1 MQLKKIHNDIYQSKK
16 INFNKLYEIIKPG
29 YRLFLSSGPAM
40 PICTVEQMIKSDAT
54 SLQDLEIIQLITL
67 GDYLK
72 TGEHQYKYRLKT
84 FNTGESISK
93 DIEQGKADF
102 VPAHLVAIPFIFSS
116 RAIGVDVAIIQTSP
130 PDHRGFMSLGIAI
143 DIANI
148 VIENAKIVIAEVN
161 PHVPITMG
169 DTAIHIDAIDYI
181 LESDVPLIERD
192 LKQYDPMMDKIGW
205 HVANLIDDGSVVAL
219 HVGRQF
225 DAIARHLHTK
235 RELKVYSH
243 VVSDWIIDLIE
254 SKALKHDRG
263 IKNLAPVTLSYC
275 YGTRMLYDYVDHNPN
290 FEFLPLMRLT
300 YPTILQR
307 IPKLVSVMNVKKID
321 ISGESV
327 VFYSGDNLLSGY
339 ESKLNF
345 AVGAAFSRGGK
356 AIVALRSVD
365 QHGDSNIVI
374 RHTETEQVRS
384 MLGVTRYVV
393 SEYGVANLFG
403 KSIRERALALIDIAH
418 PNHRLELLNQA
429 KEAGLVYPDQVY
441 VIKNIINYPITLE
454 TMKTFKDGLV
464 VKFRPIKLS
473 DEDMMRRLFYQFS
486 DESKYLRYF
495 ARIRTMPH
503 KQMQSY
509 VNIDYDKILAIV
521 GIIEHAGTERI
532 IAEARYA
539 YDENDKSYEMAFIV
553 DEEFQGKGIA
563 TFLARYLMKI
573 AKERKIERVSANVL
587 PQNDKMIKVF
597 EKCGVPYTQRYE
609 DGVMHFDFNLK
620 KAEIML

>member
-1 MQLKKIHNDIYQSKK
+1 MQLKKTYTDVYESKK
-16 INFNKLYEIIKPG
+16 IDFQKLCEIIKPG
-29 YRLFLSSGPAM
+29 SRVFLSSGPAM
-40 PICTVEQMIKSDAT
+40 PVYTVEQMMTSDAPT
-54 SLQDLEIIQLITL
+54 LQDLEIIHLITL
-67 GDYLK
+67 GNYLK
-72 TGEHQYKYRLKT
+72 TDSNLYKFRLKT

-102 VPAHLVAIPFIFSS
+102 VPAHLVEIPFIFSS
-116 RAIGVDVAIIQTSP
+116 GAIGVDVAIIQVSP

-143 DIANI
+143 DVANI
-148 VIENAKIVIAEVN
+148 VIENAKTVVAEVN
-161 PHVPITMG
+161 PYVPITMG
-169 DTAIHIDAIDYI
+169 DTAVHIDAIDYI
-181 LESDVPLIERD
+181 IESKVPLIEREY
-192 LKQYDPMMDKIGW
+192 KRYDEIMDKIGW
-205 HVANLIDDGSVVAL
+205 HVANLIDDGSVIAL

-225 DAIARHLHTK
+225 DAIAKHLHNK

-254 SKALKHDRG
+254 SGAVKIDRG
-263 IKNLAPVTLSYC
+263 IRNLAPVSVSYC
-275 YGTRMLYDYVDHNPN
+275 YGTRMLYDYVDRNPM
-290 FEFLPLMRLT
+290 FEFLPLMRLL
-300 YPTILQR
+300 YPTVVQR

-321 ISGESV
+321 LSGESV

-356 AIVALRSVD
+356 AIVALRSID

-384 MLGVTRYVV
+384 TLGVTRYVV
-393 SEYGVANLFG
+393 TEYGVANLFG

-418 PNHRLELLNQA
+418 PNHRLSLLNQA
-429 KEAGLVYPDQVY
+429 KEAGLVYHDQIY
-441 VIKNIINYPITLE
+441 VIENIINYPVTLE
-454 TMKTFKDGLV
+454 TMKTFKDGLL
-464 VKFRPIKLS
+464 VKFRPIKPS

-509 VNIDYDKILAIV
+509 VNIDYDRILSIV
-521 GIIEHAGTERI
+521 GIIQHAGTERI
-532 IAEARYA
+532 IAEARYG
-539 YDENDKSYEMAFIV
+539 YDDNEKTYEMAFIV

-563 TFLARYLMKI
+563 TFMARYLMKI
-573 AKERKIERVSANVL
+573 AKERNIEKMSANVL
-587 PQNDKMIKVF
+587 PQNDKMMKVF
-597 EKCGVPYTQRYE
+597 EKCGVPFTQRFE
-609 DGVMHFDFNLK
+609 DGVMHFDFHLQ
-620 KAEIML
+620 KADIVI

>member
-1 MQLKKIHNDIYQSKK
+1 
-16 INFNKLYEIIKPG
+16 
-29 YRLFLSSGPAM
+29 
-40 PICTVEQMIKSDAT
+40 
-54 SLQDLEIIQLITL
+54 
-67 GDYLK
+67 
-72 TGEHQYKYRLKT
+72 
-84 FNTGESISK
+84 
-93 DIEQGKADF
+93 
-102 VPAHLVAIPFIFSS
+102 
-116 RAIGVDVAIIQTSP
+116 
-130 PDHRGFMSLGIAI
+130 
-143 DIANI
+143 
-148 VIENAKIVIAEVN
+148 
-161 PHVPITMG
+161 
-169 DTAIHIDAIDYI
+169 
-181 LESDVPLIERD
+181 
-192 LKQYDPMMDKIGW
+192 
-205 HVANLIDDGSVVAL
+205 
-219 HVGRQF
+219 
-225 DAIARHLHTK
+225 
-235 RELKVYSH
+235 
-243 VVSDWIIDLIE
+243 
-254 SKALKHDRG
+254 
-263 IKNLAPVTLSYC
+263 
-275 YGTRMLYDYVDHNPN
+275 
-290 FEFLPLMRLT
+290 
-300 YPTILQR
+300 
-307 IPKLVSVMNVKKID
+307 KID

-393 SEYGVANLFG
+393 SEYGVASLFG